1 MQAPA
6 TQLDAGQL
14 RDLCDQFEQGLLA
27 SLLPTS
33 LFTGLTTEQQSSETS
48 EFAPSAVGSQLF
60 RQALAA
66 AIERSGGIG
75 LGAEFARVLSRNE
88 K

>member
-1 MQAPA
+1 MQAAA
-6 TQLDAGQL
+6 TQVGAGQL
-14 RDLCDQFEQGLLA
+14 RDLCDQFEQMLLA
-27 SLLPTS
+27 SLLPAS
-33 LFTGLTTEQQSSETS
+33 LFAGMTTDQQSSETS
-48 EFAPSAVGSQLF
+48 EFAPSAVGPQLF